1 MVDLARQGVFMAQP
15 FAAGLSRR
23 QLLRAAGYLALA
35 APAGLAL
42 AACGK
47 DSASEAGGK
56 PGIDL
61 ISDLPTDPS
70 FTADFDAQKA
80 LQDEGTALKVDEV
93 TGANTGIDII
103 LAGKADIA
111 TSSLVAGLLATQKN
125 QKVVAVFPSL
135 MVPYHVVVVN
145 ADKIKSWDDFANSTI
160 GATSKTDSSYWEV
173 QLLAQKHNVPQ
184 DAIKSM
190 KLVAVKG
197 SAARTDALLS
207 GKIDGGLV
215 SVANAVKLLED
226 PRFANL
232 GLPGLE
238 LPDLLYN
245 CYWVTDDY
253 KKANGDKLTA
263 YAKAMMEGHR
273 AALDEA
279 SYTKLS
285 KSYLGD
291 AFTASQ
297 YKQAYDLLIKMK
309 AWDPNLARWS
319 TDSAKFTTAALT
331 EVGILKSD
339 VDPSQW
345 MTTEFVDAARKQ
357 LGAV

>member
-1 MVDLARQGVFMAQP
+1 MADSTQQRP
-15 FAAGLSRR
+15 EMGQRFAAGLSRR
-23 QLLRAAGYLALA
+23 RLLTTAGCLALA
-35 APAGLAL
+35 APVWPAL
-42 AACGK
+42 AACGN
-47 DSASEAGGK
+47 DSASGAGK
-56 PGIDL
+56 QPEISL

-80 LQDEGTALKVDEV
+80 LHDAGTTVNVSEV

-111 TSSLVAGLLATQKN
+111 TSSLVAGLLAAQKG

-145 ADKIKSWDDFANSTI
+145 GTKIKSWDDFAKATV

-173 QLLAQKHNVPQ
+173 QLLAQKRNIPL
-184 DAIKSM
+184 DSIN
-190 KLVAVKG
+190 LVTVKG
-197 SAARTDALLS
+197 SSARADALLS
-207 GKIDGGLV
+207 GKIDAGLV

-226 PRFANL
+226 PKFANL

-245 CYWVTDDY
+245 CYWVTEDY
-253 KKANGDKLTA
+253 KNANGDKLTA

-279 SYTKLS
+279 NYTQLS

-291 AFTASQ
+291 AFTAAQ
-297 YKQAYDLLIKMK
+297 YKEAYDLLIKMK

-319 TDSAKFTTAALT
+319 TDSAKFTTNALAD
-331 EVGILKSD
+331 VGILKSD
-339 VDPSQW
+339 VEPSKW
-345 MTTEFVDAARKQ
+345 MTTEYVDSARSK